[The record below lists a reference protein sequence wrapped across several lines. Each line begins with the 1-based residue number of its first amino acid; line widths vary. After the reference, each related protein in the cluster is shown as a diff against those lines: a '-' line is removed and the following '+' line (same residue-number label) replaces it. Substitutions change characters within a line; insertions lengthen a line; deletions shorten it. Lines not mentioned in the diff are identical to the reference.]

1 MDDYT
6 VVHASNERK
15 RYSSQLPFSLSQIQG
30 VNMGLS
36 DLSTQHSDYHNREQR
51 SLLSLAA
58 KKDKV
63 FQGDKGKYKP
73 SKRTYHPRRA
83 SVDWETER
91 EAELKP

>member
-1 MDDYT
+1 MVGGEGLAAPGPGELEVPSADQWGGVDWYI
-6 VVHASNERK
+6 NF
-15 RYSSQLPFSLSQIQG
+15 LP
-30 VNMGLS
+30 
-36 DLSTQHSDYHNREQR
+36 EQR

-91 EAELKP
+91 E